1 MIRFLFPCF
10 GGTIIPC
17 FGGPVRGTGIFKIFI
32 LTPGKHTTHSRPRS
46 HTRHTAYH
54 AAIRTHSLTPPTPT
68 LTSPPG
74 TRTHLTKQPMR
85 HTPGSPSGSGPT
97 PHGMHSKRS
106 KHAIREGD
114 RSKQKRGGSS
124 NRGGRPSYD
133 VRRILDASPPPKH
146 CLREPAP
153 HRMRHSHAHE
163 RSEARHSP
171 RRVVEERDGHTA
183 ASIFKIFILTNLLT
197 PVFSHLLRSP
207 FACRD
212 RAAREN
218 VRPSRHSASEL
229 GHSASFCNQ
238 RPAGGKPLH

>member
-1 MIRFLFPCF
+1 
-10 GGTIIPC
+10 
-17 FGGPVRGTGIFKIFI
+17 
-32 LTPGKHTTHSRPRS
+32 
-46 HTRHTAYH
+46 
-54 AAIRTHSLTPPTPT
+54 
-68 LTSPPG
+68 
-74 TRTHLTKQPMR
+74 MR

-114 RSKQKRGGSS
+114 RSKQKRRGSS

-133 VRRILDASPPPKH
+133 VRRIQDASPPPKH

-183 ASIFKIFILTNLLT
+183 ASTFAQ
-197 PVFSHLLRSP
+197 VGEEARRLRPKGSM
-207 FACRD
+207 R
-212 RAAREN
+212 
-218 VRPSRHSASEL
+218 
-229 GHSASFCNQ
+229 
-238 RPAGGKPLH
+238 